1 MSDIVRVNASVKGT
15 VVATGVARESALRAI
30 VIGTVTGV
38 VTQIVSETIAIVEI
52 TLLRSTLVMIAIL
65 TTEIVSMVETVDI
78 NLNIFRAQNGTIQ
91 NGNIISK
98 CSWARFTH

>member
-15 VVATGVARESALRAI
+15 GVATGVARESALRAI

-78 NLNIFRAQNGTIQ
+78 NLNIFRAQNGT
-91 NGNIISK
+91 
-98 CSWARFTH
+98 